1 MTKEDILNIQ
11 FDWANGIIEMGK
23 LSNKRKS
30 LESFTTKFLDKLYN
44 FEDKVLF
51 KPTKAR
57 EEQFRNDFDSAFSYF
72 IAGEDRKCIE
82 DLGFALSN
90 WTEIIF
96 DNSDIIIHGDI
107 ALAMGNYSF
116 KNNESS
122 IKVEYSFVYKKYG
135 DSIKIILH
143 HSSIPYQV

>member
-1 MTKEDILNIQ
+1 MQI
-11 FDWANGIIEMGK
+11 
-23 LSNKRKS
+23 
-30 LESFTTKFLDKLYN
+30 
-44 FEDKVLF
+44 
-51 KPTKAR
+51 
-57 EEQFRNDFDSAFSYF
+57 
-72 IAGEDRKCIE
+72 
-82 DLGFALSN
+82 
-90 WTEIIF
+90 IIF